1 MITLHPTKAQGAT
14 ARPAPL
20 LYVDP
25 AAVAP
30 ETVAVDGLEDA
41 GINVTFVLDFLS
53 AALTHERCGCHLYRS
68 VSRRSVNPVLQARYQ
83 EFGTQT
89 QRHVEVLE
97 ELVTELGGNPCYVS
111 ASARSVEAMD
121 SHLLESTFLTAGTL
135 DLMTQEMAMLDAVL
149 LAETVDHGNWST
161 LGQLVE
167 ALPEGPARTALA
179 RAVDEVED
187 EEDEHLEW
195 ARLARARITL
205 FEASAGPMQQLG
217 QRAEELVARIRL
229 WLS

>member
-1 MITLHPTKAQGAT
+1 MITLNPTKAQGAT
-14 ARPAPL
+14 ARPKPG

-25 AAVAP
+25 DAIAP
-30 ETVAVDGLEDA
+30 EDVSIASLDDSVV
-41 GINVTFVLDFLS
+41 NVPFVLDLLS

-83 EFGTQT
+83 EFGKQT
-89 QRHVEVLE
+89 ERHVEVLE
-97 ELVTELGGNPCYVS
+97 DLVTEFGGNPCYVS
-111 ASARSVEAMD
+111 ASARSVQAMD

-149 LAETVDHGNWST
+149 LAETIDHANWST
-161 LGQLVE
+161 LSQLVGE
-167 ALPEGPARTALA
+167 LPEGAARTALA

-195 ARLARARITL
+195 ARTARARITL
-205 FEASAGPMQQLG
+205 FEASAGPVEQLG
-217 QRAEELVARIRL
+217 RRAEELVARIRL

>member
-1 MITLHPTKAQGAT
+1 MMTLHPTKAQGAT
-14 ARPAPL
+14 ARPAPG

-25 AAVAP
+25 AAIAP
-30 ETVAVDGLEDA
+30 ETPVIAGLEDS
-41 GINVTFVLDFLS
+41 GINAPFVFDLLS

-68 VSRRSVNPVLQARYQ
+68 VRRRSVNPVLQARYQ

-89 QRHVEVLE
+89 ERHVAVLE

-111 ASARSVEAMD
+111 ASARSVEAMN
-121 SHLLESTFLTAGTL
+121 SQLLESTFLTAGTL
-135 DLMTQEMAMLDAVL
+135 DLMSQELAMLDAVL
-149 LAETVDHGNWST
+149 LAETIDHANWST

-167 ALPEGPARTALA
+167 SFPDGSARFALA
-179 RAVDEVED
+179 RAVEQVED

-195 ARLARARITL
+195 AQLARARIVL
-205 FEASAGPMQQLG
+205 FEATAGPVDQLG
-217 QRAEELVARIRL
+217 RRAEELIARIRL